1 MSDAENPPSVSA
13 DATSITVA
21 PTPTSTALTASLR
34 TAIGGQSDILTATVT
49 SPIAPTGTVEFT
61 DNGSPIPGCMA
72 VPFEYW
78 SRHAVTCTVSYG
90 VSGIHAIGAAYSG
103 DVSDISSTAPAIEI
117 SSVIY
122 PLVINSGTVAGG
134 TDGSAYPDT
143 YLSAT
148 GGISPYTWS
157 VTSGS
162 LPPGMTL
169 DANSGDLAGTPTS
182 VGTYPFTVSVT
193 DSEPVPVTVIQDLSL
208 TVGQAPTIT
217 DLSESAGTVV
227 AGQSATFT
235 ATVNSAVVPDG
246 TVDFLDNSVPIASC
260 QNVALTGSEPFT
272 ATCTVGYPT
281 PGAHIVQATYSGDS
295 STTASTSTTTTVT
308 VTPGLAVATT
318 SVPAATAGDAYP
330 DTYLSATGGISPYT
344 WSVTS
349 GSLPPGMTLTPT
361 RAISPA
367 RRLRW
372 ALIPSP

>member
-1 MSDAENPPSVSA
+1 M
-13 DATSITVA
+13 
-21 PTPTSTALTASLR
+21 
-34 TAIGGQSDILTATVT
+34 
-49 SPIAPTGTVEFT
+49 
-61 DNGSPIPGCMA
+61 
-72 VPFEYW
+72 
-78 SRHAVTCTVSYG
+78 
-90 VSGIHAIGAAYSG
+90 
-103 DVSDISSTAPAIEI
+103 
-117 SSVIY
+117 
-122 PLVINSGTVAGG
+122 
-134 TDGSAYPDT
+134 
-143 YLSAT
+143 
-148 GGISPYTWS
+148 
-157 VTSGS
+157 
-162 LPPGMTL
+162 
-169 DANSGDLAGTPTS
+169 
-182 VGTYPFTVSVT
+182 SVT
-193 DSEPVPVTVIQDLSL
+193 DNEPVPVTVTQDLSL

-235 ATVNSAVVPDG
+235 TTVNSAVVPDG

-349 GSLPPGMTLTPT
+349 GSLPPGMTLDANSGDLAGTPT
-361 RAISPA
+361 SVGTYPFTVSVTDDEPVPVTVTQDLSLTVGQSGTFEITSTSVPGATEG
-367 RRLRW
+367 RRTRRNLLRW
-372 ALIPSP
+372 EGSAPIAGL